1 MLIIIETRISGD
13 RACEIFDKL
22 PFDGVIHTDTI
33 GYAGGLWMI
42 WNSDR
47 VEVSPL
53 INIEQEIHVTIK
65 VRSSNSY

>member
-1 MLIIIETRISGD
+1 MLIII
-13 RACEIFDKL
+13 
-22 PFDGVIHTDTI
+22 DGVIHTDTI